1 MSEIDYQGRLE
12 FITTGKIYGW
22 LVNKTRPEMECLV
35 DLYVNGWFMGTHPCN
50 EYHEALASLPGHK
63 GFGVFNI
70 PLPQD
75 MLGMEDCVVDVR
87 IHGTATSIPN
97 APIVTNLHRA
107 VIDTA
112 LSGMTPER
120 KTLCRTALAET
131 LNLTKRA
138 RNRLEDPRL
147 TRPAPG
153 YEEAEL
159 TIGAFLAH
167 QLYRLDAARDFHLR
181 SAADLLRF
189 LVRHGDRFNLADH
202 AWCPLPADV
211 AAFLASG
218 EEDAGGLFRSRLLA
232 EYKEQVLDT
241 AGRPTGAAELCK
253 LVHWMFG
260 KARLP
265 KAALAAEHADYL
277 NGPAGL
283 TVEGGGT
290 VGHGLLSRFYAEM
303 HAMDEALGGK
313 LALQDD
319 KALFVIL
326 LSISL
331 WLVRWNL
338 DDLFLPPAVRAL
350 FDRRIRHAGREWS
363 GLGYFFSFLDVP
375 GAESLTLDSL
385 RLRQEAA
392 AVAHDAGEAAQGGGS
407 APKGGVNL
415 FGYFDGSTGISRNA
429 LFSREIL
436 AAAGVPLTMPP
447 LVLPQHHA
455 AESLHPVNLI
465 HFGIIGAPGDMV
477 NHGMERF
484 AGAYNIGFFLWETS
498 LPPRSSLLTLDLM
511 DEIWTLSDFCAQGL
525 AHHFRGPIHVVPN
538 CVDERAAAP
547 AAGDGAAGDGA
558 VANGVAA
565 GAGWRG
571 ERPFTFYFC
580 FDARSWYTRKNPLAA
595 ARAFQLAFPAGDPSC
610 GDVRLLLRIRYRASS
625 RSIADTAHRLQLDR
639 LARLDPRIVIRDQDL
654 PYAQSLAEMR
664 NCDCYVSLHRAE
676 GFGYTMA
683 EAMMMGKPVIASR
696 YSANLDYMTDRTG
709 FLVDGRER
717 FIEPDEYIDVTP
729 GAAWFEPDVA
739 AAAEA
744 MRRVRFDEAEARR
757 RAAAGQEHVRR
768 TLNRKA
774 VQDLYVTRLNAA
786 HKAAR
791 KRT

>member
-1 MSEIDYQGRLE
+1 MSEIGYQGRLE

-22 LVNKTRPEMECLV
+22 LVNKTQPELECLV
-35 DLYVNGWFMGTHPCN
+35 DLYVNGWFMGTYPCN

-70 PLPQD
+70 PLPPD
-75 MLGMEDCVVDVR
+75 LLGVEDCVVDIR
-87 IHGTATSIPN
+87 IHGTAASIPN
-97 APIVTNLHRA
+97 APIVTSLHRA
-107 VIDTA
+107 IIDTA

-138 RNRLEDPRL
+138 RNRVEDPRL

-167 QLYRLDAARDFHLR
+167 QLHRLGAARDFHLR

-189 LVRHGDRFNLADH
+189 LVRHADRFNLADH

-211 AAFLASG
+211 TAFLASG
-218 EEDAGGLFRSRLLA
+218 EEDAGGMFRSRLLA
-232 EYKEQVLDT
+232 EYKEQVLGT
-241 AGRPTGAAELCK
+241 ASQPTGTAELSN

-265 KAALAAEHADYL
+265 KTALAAEHADYL
-277 NGPAGL
+277 NGPAAL

-290 VGHGLLSRFYAEM
+290 AGHGLLSRFYVEM
-303 HAMDEALGGK
+303 HAMDDALGSK
-313 LALQDD
+313 LAVRDD

-350 FDRRIRHAGREWS
+350 FDRRIQHAGREWS
-363 GLGYFFSFLDVP
+363 GLGYFFSFLDMP
-375 GAESLTLDSL
+375 GAEGLTLDAL
-385 RLRQEAA
+385 RRRQEAA
-392 AVAHDAGEAAQGGGS
+392 AVTHDTRRPAQGGGNGNVQGG
-407 APKGGVNL
+407 APTGGVNL

-436 AAAGVPLTMPP
+436 AGAGVPVTMPP
-447 LVLPQHHA
+447 VVLPQHHA
-455 AESLHPVNLI
+455 TEALYPVNLI

-498 LPPRSSLLTLDLM
+498 LPPRSSLLTLELM

-525 AHHFRGPIHVVPN
+525 ARHFHGPIHVVPN
-538 CVDERAAAP
+538 CVDERATAP
-547 AAGDGAAGDGA
+547 APEGADGAGRRGD
-558 VANGVAA
+558 
-565 GAGWRG
+565 
-571 ERPFTFYFC
+571 RPFTFYFC

-595 ARAFQLAFPAGDPSC
+595 ARAFRLAFPPDDPSC

-625 RSIADTAHRLQLDR
+625 RSVADTAHRLQLDR

-654 PYAQSLAEMR
+654 PYADSLAEMR

-739 AAAEA
+739 AAAAA
-744 MRRVRFDEAEARR
+744 MRRVRFDDPEARR
-757 RAAAGQEHVRR
+757 RAEAGRELVRR
-768 TLNRKA
+768 TLNRKS

-786 HKAAR
+786 LEAAR
-791 KRT
+791 GRRSEVR